1 MRYDERRIRTKTSRC
16 RSGKLSE
23 AWWRAQEHLHALQRG
38 EPERGAAAAKRRPLT
53 RYADGARPAAHNT
66 PPDAHRSR
74 RTETL
79 TARPR
84 RSGKEQ

>member
-1 MRYDERRIRTKTSRC
+1 MCDASWC
-16 RSGKLSE
+16 CSGSVSE

-53 RYADGARPAAHNT
+53 RYADGARPAAHKT

-74 RTETL
+74 RAETL